1 MKLNKTMGI
10 AVVLG
15 ALLTLTAAF
24 AGSACAADAP
34 KDPTFQIRMRGLYVI
49 PDERVSN
56 EHGLG
61 GVNVMADF
69 TPEFDIEYFFT
80 KNLTAELIA
89 GVTKH
94 EIRLGG
100 DSIGSVW
107 LLPPTL
113 TAKWHFLPDGAVD
126 PYIGFGINYT
136 YPFSEKLDK
145 SVADALGAKSF
156 GISPSVGWA
165 AQAGA
170 DIKIK
175 DSLYF
180 NVDFKYIDMDSQIKI
195 NGSKAASLDINPYI
209 VGVGLGYRF

>member
-1 MKLNKTMGI
+1 MKIRNTMAI
-10 AVVLG
+10 AAILG
-15 ALLTLTAAF
+15 ALLTLTAVF
-24 AGSACAADAP
+24 AGSAAAADP
-34 KDPTFQIRMRGLYVI
+34 QFQIRMRGLYVI
-49 PDERVSN
+49 PDEKVSN

-80 KNLTAELIA
+80 KNFTAELIA

-100 DSIGSVW
+100 DSIGSAW

-113 TAKWHFLPDGAVD
+113 TAKWHFLPDGTVD
-126 PYIGFGINYT
+126 PYIGFGVNYT

-145 SVADALGAKSF
+145 SVATALGAKSF

-175 DSLYF
+175 DNLYF
-180 NVDFKYIDMDSQIKI
+180 NADFKYIDMDTKIKI
-195 NGSKAASLDINPYI
+195 NGSKAASLDINPYV
-209 VGVGLGYRF
+209 VGIGLGYRF

>member
-1 MKLNKTMGI
+1 MKIRNTMAI
-10 AVVLG
+10 AAILG
-15 ALLTLTAAF
+15 ALLTLTAVF
-24 AGSACAADAP
+24 AGSAAAADP
-34 KDPTFQIRMRGLYVI
+34 QFQIRMRGLYVI
-49 PDERVSN
+49 PDEKVSN

-80 KNLTAELIA
+80 KNFTAELIA

-100 DSIGSVW
+100 DSIGSTW

-113 TAKWHFLPDGAVD
+113 TAKWHFLPDGTVD
-126 PYIGFGINYT
+126 PYIGFGVNYT

-145 SVADALGAKSF
+145 SVATALGAKSF

-175 DSLYF
+175 DNLYF
-180 NVDFKYIDMDSQIKI
+180 NADFKYIDMDTKIKI
-195 NGSKAASLDINPYI
+195 NGSKAASLDINPYV
-209 VGVGLGYRF
+209 VGIGLGYRF